1 MKNLAIILITAIT
14 VSLDSFVAGFSLSL
28 NKRQST
34 LLPAAVALITLLLC
48 LVTSFV
54 GGFLSQFAQQ
64 YINWIGAALLLLLA
78 VINIADGKTESAR
91 LDDVTPLTSV
101 TIGIAVGMDAAIANL
116 SLTLNGIGLVAPI
129 VFSAMHYLSVWLG
142 QILAN
147 KIVIAHTNVISACI
161 LTVLAVVKLL

>member
-101 TIGIAVGMDAAIANL
+101 TIGIAVGMDAAIANCRL
-116 SLTLNGIGLVAPI
+116 RLTE
-129 VFSAMHYLSVWLG
+129 
-142 QILAN
+142 
-147 KIVIAHTNVISACI
+147 
-161 LTVLAVVKLL
+161 